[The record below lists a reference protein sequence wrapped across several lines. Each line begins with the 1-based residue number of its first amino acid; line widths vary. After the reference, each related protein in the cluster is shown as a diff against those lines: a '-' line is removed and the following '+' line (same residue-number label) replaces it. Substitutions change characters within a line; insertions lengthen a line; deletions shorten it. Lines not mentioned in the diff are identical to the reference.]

1 MKKTSLS
8 SLTLLALVVI
18 GGCTSENNDNGTT
31 SSSIEVS
38 VTSDSATNLTG
49 DTVDIVRTEGNNTNF
64 KVEQKEGQSVHIVS
78 TNIKTEEAT
87 EIVNSEF
94 VNDSQSRELELIFT
108 SQNNKFEVS
117 LSVSGSEELSDTS
130 TFTADQKYVEFIP
143 YTSEEKN
150 KLGVFVMSNDQ
161 NVITE
166 IKNDLDNIKIPLDLE
181 DLIEE
186 PFEEE
191 KQEKKTYYFNW
202 FIDLLLVSL
211 LLLPIVGIY
220 NPNIF
225 VKFENVYPFFLKTHN
240 FLEKDNLR
248 KILGGES
255 ESVDLKNAKPAVVVK
270 ESEVKKPKTNAEELK
285 LIHSLANSLIK
296 AEYKWECTE
305 VTPKTIKK
313 VISGIDC
320 LRDREERIYF
330 RSNLEKWKNGDF
342 SNAVE
347 VHNKVW
353 SILEGNVGEAYDLD
367 EESISKIKEK
377 YY

>member
-8 SLTLLALVVI
+8 ILTLLALVVI

-94 VNDSQSRELELIFT
+94 VNDSQNRELELIFT

-161 NVITE
+161 KVITE
-166 IKNDLDNIKIPLDLE
+166 IKNDLDNIAKYLDS
-181 DLIEE
+181 D
-186 PFEEE
+186 
-191 KQEKKTYYFNW
+191 
-202 FIDLLLVSL
+202 
-211 LLLPIVGIY
+211 
-220 NPNIF
+220 
-225 VKFENVYPFFLKTHN
+225 
-240 FLEKDNLR
+240 
-248 KILGGES
+248 S
-255 ESVDLKNAKPAVVVK
+255 EFYEQSI
-270 ESEVKKPKTNAEELK
+270 EVK
-285 LIHSLANSLIK
+285 
-296 AEYKWECTE
+296 
-305 VTPKTIKK
+305 
-313 VISGIDC
+313 
-320 LRDREERIYF
+320 
-330 RSNLEKWKNGDF
+330 
-342 SNAVE
+342 
-347 VHNKVW
+347 
-353 SILEGNVGEAYDLD
+353 
-367 EESISKIKEK
+367 
-377 YY
+377 

>member
-8 SLTLLALVVI
+8 ILTLLALVVI

-64 KVEQKEGQSVHIVS
+64 KVEQKEGQSFHIVS

-161 NVITE
+161 KVITE
-166 IKNDLDNIKIPLDLE
+166 IKNDLDNIAKYLDS
-181 DLIEE
+181 D
-186 PFEEE
+186 
-191 KQEKKTYYFNW
+191 
-202 FIDLLLVSL
+202 
-211 LLLPIVGIY
+211 
-220 NPNIF
+220 
-225 VKFENVYPFFLKTHN
+225 
-240 FLEKDNLR
+240 
-248 KILGGES
+248 S
-255 ESVDLKNAKPAVVVK
+255 EFYEQSI
-270 ESEVKKPKTNAEELK
+270 EVK
-285 LIHSLANSLIK
+285 
-296 AEYKWECTE
+296 
-305 VTPKTIKK
+305 
-313 VISGIDC
+313 
-320 LRDREERIYF
+320 
-330 RSNLEKWKNGDF
+330 
-342 SNAVE
+342 
-347 VHNKVW
+347 
-353 SILEGNVGEAYDLD
+353 
-367 EESISKIKEK
+367 
-377 YY
+377 

>member
-8 SLTLLALVVI
+8 ILTLLALVVI
-18 GGCTSENNDNGTT
+18 GGCTSENNDNGT
-31 SSSIEVS
+31 SRSSIEIS
-38 VTSDSATNLTG
+38 ATSDSATNPTG

-166 IKNDLDNIKIPLDLE
+166 IKNDLDNIDKYLDSDSDFYE
-181 DLIEE
+181 QSI
-186 PFEEE
+186 
-191 KQEKKTYYFNW
+191 
-202 FIDLLLVSL
+202 
-211 LLLPIVGIY
+211 
-220 NPNIF
+220 
-225 VKFENVYPFFLKTHN
+225 
-240 FLEKDNLR
+240 
-248 KILGGES
+248 
-255 ESVDLKNAKPAVVVK
+255 
-270 ESEVKKPKTNAEELK
+270 EVK
-285 LIHSLANSLIK
+285 
-296 AEYKWECTE
+296 
-305 VTPKTIKK
+305 
-313 VISGIDC
+313 
-320 LRDREERIYF
+320 
-330 RSNLEKWKNGDF
+330 
-342 SNAVE
+342 
-347 VHNKVW
+347 
-353 SILEGNVGEAYDLD
+353 
-367 EESISKIKEK
+367 
-377 YY
+377 

>member
-8 SLTLLALVVI
+8 ILTLLTLVVI
-18 GGCTSENNDNGTT
+18 GGCTSENNDNGT
-31 SSSIEVS
+31 SRSSIEVS
-38 VTSDSATNLTG
+38 ATSDSATTPTG

-166 IKNDLDNIKIPLDLE
+166 IKNDLDNIDKYLDSDSDFYE
-181 DLIEE
+181 QSI
-186 PFEEE
+186 
-191 KQEKKTYYFNW
+191 
-202 FIDLLLVSL
+202 
-211 LLLPIVGIY
+211 
-220 NPNIF
+220 
-225 VKFENVYPFFLKTHN
+225 
-240 FLEKDNLR
+240 
-248 KILGGES
+248 
-255 ESVDLKNAKPAVVVK
+255 
-270 ESEVKKPKTNAEELK
+270 EVK
-285 LIHSLANSLIK
+285 
-296 AEYKWECTE
+296 
-305 VTPKTIKK
+305 
-313 VISGIDC
+313 
-320 LRDREERIYF
+320 
-330 RSNLEKWKNGDF
+330 
-342 SNAVE
+342 
-347 VHNKVW
+347 
-353 SILEGNVGEAYDLD
+353 
-367 EESISKIKEK
+367 
-377 YY
+377 

>member
-8 SLTLLALVVI
+8 ILTLLTLVVI

-161 NVITE
+161 KVITE
-166 IKNDLDNIKIPLDLE
+166 IKNDLDNIDKYLDS
-181 DLIEE
+181 D
-186 PFEEE
+186 
-191 KQEKKTYYFNW
+191 
-202 FIDLLLVSL
+202 
-211 LLLPIVGIY
+211 
-220 NPNIF
+220 
-225 VKFENVYPFFLKTHN
+225 
-240 FLEKDNLR
+240 
-248 KILGGES
+248 S
-255 ESVDLKNAKPAVVVK
+255 EFYEQSI
-270 ESEVKKPKTNAEELK
+270 EVK
-285 LIHSLANSLIK
+285 
-296 AEYKWECTE
+296 
-305 VTPKTIKK
+305 
-313 VISGIDC
+313 
-320 LRDREERIYF
+320 
-330 RSNLEKWKNGDF
+330 
-342 SNAVE
+342 
-347 VHNKVW
+347 
-353 SILEGNVGEAYDLD
+353 
-367 EESISKIKEK
+367 
-377 YY
+377 

>member
-8 SLTLLALVVI
+8 ILTLLALVVI

-166 IKNDLDNIKIPLDLE
+166 IKNDLDNIDKYLDSDSDFYE
-181 DLIEE
+181 RSI
-186 PFEEE
+186 
-191 KQEKKTYYFNW
+191 
-202 FIDLLLVSL
+202 
-211 LLLPIVGIY
+211 
-220 NPNIF
+220 
-225 VKFENVYPFFLKTHN
+225 
-240 FLEKDNLR
+240 
-248 KILGGES
+248 
-255 ESVDLKNAKPAVVVK
+255 
-270 ESEVKKPKTNAEELK
+270 EVK
-285 LIHSLANSLIK
+285 
-296 AEYKWECTE
+296 
-305 VTPKTIKK
+305 
-313 VISGIDC
+313 
-320 LRDREERIYF
+320 
-330 RSNLEKWKNGDF
+330 
-342 SNAVE
+342 
-347 VHNKVW
+347 
-353 SILEGNVGEAYDLD
+353 
-367 EESISKIKEK
+367 
-377 YY
+377 

>member
-8 SLTLLALVVI
+8 ILTLLTLVVI

-166 IKNDLDNIKIPLDLE
+166 IKNDLDNIDKYLDSDSDFYE
-181 DLIEE
+181 QSI
-186 PFEEE
+186 
-191 KQEKKTYYFNW
+191 
-202 FIDLLLVSL
+202 
-211 LLLPIVGIY
+211 
-220 NPNIF
+220 
-225 VKFENVYPFFLKTHN
+225 
-240 FLEKDNLR
+240 
-248 KILGGES
+248 
-255 ESVDLKNAKPAVVVK
+255 
-270 ESEVKKPKTNAEELK
+270 EVK
-285 LIHSLANSLIK
+285 
-296 AEYKWECTE
+296 
-305 VTPKTIKK
+305 
-313 VISGIDC
+313 
-320 LRDREERIYF
+320 
-330 RSNLEKWKNGDF
+330 
-342 SNAVE
+342 
-347 VHNKVW
+347 
-353 SILEGNVGEAYDLD
+353 
-367 EESISKIKEK
+367 
-377 YY
+377 

>member
-8 SLTLLALVVI
+8 ILTLLALVVI

-166 IKNDLDNIKIPLDLE
+166 IKNDLDNIDKHLDSDSDFYE
-181 DLIEE
+181 QSI
-186 PFEEE
+186 
-191 KQEKKTYYFNW
+191 
-202 FIDLLLVSL
+202 
-211 LLLPIVGIY
+211 
-220 NPNIF
+220 
-225 VKFENVYPFFLKTHN
+225 
-240 FLEKDNLR
+240 
-248 KILGGES
+248 
-255 ESVDLKNAKPAVVVK
+255 
-270 ESEVKKPKTNAEELK
+270 EVK
-285 LIHSLANSLIK
+285 
-296 AEYKWECTE
+296 
-305 VTPKTIKK
+305 
-313 VISGIDC
+313 
-320 LRDREERIYF
+320 
-330 RSNLEKWKNGDF
+330 
-342 SNAVE
+342 
-347 VHNKVW
+347 
-353 SILEGNVGEAYDLD
+353 
-367 EESISKIKEK
+367 
-377 YY
+377 

>member
-8 SLTLLALVVI
+8 ILTLLALVVI

-130 TFTADQKYVEFIP
+130 SFTADQKYVEFIP

-166 IKNDLDNIKIPLDLE
+166 IKNDLDNIDKYLDSDSDFYE
-181 DLIEE
+181 QSI
-186 PFEEE
+186 
-191 KQEKKTYYFNW
+191 
-202 FIDLLLVSL
+202 
-211 LLLPIVGIY
+211 
-220 NPNIF
+220 
-225 VKFENVYPFFLKTHN
+225 
-240 FLEKDNLR
+240 
-248 KILGGES
+248 
-255 ESVDLKNAKPAVVVK
+255 
-270 ESEVKKPKTNAEELK
+270 EVK
-285 LIHSLANSLIK
+285 
-296 AEYKWECTE
+296 
-305 VTPKTIKK
+305 
-313 VISGIDC
+313 
-320 LRDREERIYF
+320 
-330 RSNLEKWKNGDF
+330 
-342 SNAVE
+342 
-347 VHNKVW
+347 
-353 SILEGNVGEAYDLD
+353 
-367 EESISKIKEK
+367 
-377 YY
+377 

>member
-8 SLTLLALVVI
+8 ILTLLTLVVI
-18 GGCTSENNDNGTT
+18 GGCTSENNDNGT
-31 SSSIEVS
+31 SRSSIEVS
-38 VTSDSATNLTG
+38 ATSDSATNPTG

-166 IKNDLDNIKIPLDLE
+166 IKNDLDNIDKYLDSDSDFYE
-181 DLIEE
+181 QSI
-186 PFEEE
+186 
-191 KQEKKTYYFNW
+191 
-202 FIDLLLVSL
+202 
-211 LLLPIVGIY
+211 
-220 NPNIF
+220 
-225 VKFENVYPFFLKTHN
+225 
-240 FLEKDNLR
+240 
-248 KILGGES
+248 
-255 ESVDLKNAKPAVVVK
+255 
-270 ESEVKKPKTNAEELK
+270 EVK
-285 LIHSLANSLIK
+285 
-296 AEYKWECTE
+296 
-305 VTPKTIKK
+305 
-313 VISGIDC
+313 
-320 LRDREERIYF
+320 
-330 RSNLEKWKNGDF
+330 
-342 SNAVE
+342 
-347 VHNKVW
+347 
-353 SILEGNVGEAYDLD
+353 
-367 EESISKIKEK
+367 
-377 YY
+377 

>member
-8 SLTLLALVVI
+8 ILTLLALVVI

-108 SQNNKFEVS
+108 SQNKKFEVS

-166 IKNDLDNIKIPLDLE
+166 IKNDLDNIDKYLDSDSDFYE
-181 DLIEE
+181 QSI
-186 PFEEE
+186 
-191 KQEKKTYYFNW
+191 
-202 FIDLLLVSL
+202 
-211 LLLPIVGIY
+211 
-220 NPNIF
+220 
-225 VKFENVYPFFLKTHN
+225 
-240 FLEKDNLR
+240 
-248 KILGGES
+248 
-255 ESVDLKNAKPAVVVK
+255 
-270 ESEVKKPKTNAEELK
+270 EVK
-285 LIHSLANSLIK
+285 
-296 AEYKWECTE
+296 
-305 VTPKTIKK
+305 
-313 VISGIDC
+313 
-320 LRDREERIYF
+320 
-330 RSNLEKWKNGDF
+330 
-342 SNAVE
+342 
-347 VHNKVW
+347 
-353 SILEGNVGEAYDLD
+353 
-367 EESISKIKEK
+367 
-377 YY
+377 

>member
-8 SLTLLALVVI
+8 ILTLLALVVI

-94 VNDSQSRELELIFT
+94 VNDSQNRELELIFT

-166 IKNDLDNIKIPLDLE
+166 IKNDLDNIDKYLDSDSDFYE
-181 DLIEE
+181 QSI
-186 PFEEE
+186 
-191 KQEKKTYYFNW
+191 
-202 FIDLLLVSL
+202 
-211 LLLPIVGIY
+211 
-220 NPNIF
+220 
-225 VKFENVYPFFLKTHN
+225 
-240 FLEKDNLR
+240 
-248 KILGGES
+248 
-255 ESVDLKNAKPAVVVK
+255 
-270 ESEVKKPKTNAEELK
+270 EVK
-285 LIHSLANSLIK
+285 
-296 AEYKWECTE
+296 
-305 VTPKTIKK
+305 
-313 VISGIDC
+313 
-320 LRDREERIYF
+320 
-330 RSNLEKWKNGDF
+330 
-342 SNAVE
+342 
-347 VHNKVW
+347 
-353 SILEGNVGEAYDLD
+353 
-367 EESISKIKEK
+367 
-377 YY
+377 

>member
-8 SLTLLALVVI
+8 ILTLLTLVVI

-38 VTSDSATNLTG
+38 VTSDSATNPTG

-143 YTSEEKN
+143 YSSEEKN

-161 NVITE
+161 KIITD
-166 IKNDLDNIKIPLDLE
+166 IKNDLDNIDKYLDSDSDFYE
-181 DLIEE
+181 QSI
-186 PFEEE
+186 
-191 KQEKKTYYFNW
+191 
-202 FIDLLLVSL
+202 
-211 LLLPIVGIY
+211 
-220 NPNIF
+220 
-225 VKFENVYPFFLKTHN
+225 
-240 FLEKDNLR
+240 
-248 KILGGES
+248 
-255 ESVDLKNAKPAVVVK
+255 
-270 ESEVKKPKTNAEELK
+270 EVK
-285 LIHSLANSLIK
+285 
-296 AEYKWECTE
+296 
-305 VTPKTIKK
+305 
-313 VISGIDC
+313 
-320 LRDREERIYF
+320 
-330 RSNLEKWKNGDF
+330 
-342 SNAVE
+342 
-347 VHNKVW
+347 
-353 SILEGNVGEAYDLD
+353 
-367 EESISKIKEK
+367 
-377 YY
+377 

>member
-8 SLTLLALVVI
+8 ILTLLALVVI

-166 IKNDLDNIKIPLDLE
+166 IKNDLDNIDKYLDSDSDFYE
-181 DLIEE
+181 
-186 PFEEE
+186 
-191 KQEKKTYYFNW
+191 Q
-202 FIDLLLVSL
+202 SL
-211 LLLPIVGIY
+211 
-220 NPNIF
+220 
-225 VKFENVYPFFLKTHN
+225 
-240 FLEKDNLR
+240 
-248 KILGGES
+248 
-255 ESVDLKNAKPAVVVK
+255 
-270 ESEVKKPKTNAEELK
+270 EVK
-285 LIHSLANSLIK
+285 
-296 AEYKWECTE
+296 
-305 VTPKTIKK
+305 
-313 VISGIDC
+313 
-320 LRDREERIYF
+320 
-330 RSNLEKWKNGDF
+330 
-342 SNAVE
+342 
-347 VHNKVW
+347 
-353 SILEGNVGEAYDLD
+353 
-367 EESISKIKEK
+367 
-377 YY
+377 

>member
-8 SLTLLALVVI
+8 ILTLLALVVI

-166 IKNDLDNIKIPLDLE
+166 IKNDLDNIDKYLDSDWDFYE
-181 DLIEE
+181 QSI
-186 PFEEE
+186 
-191 KQEKKTYYFNW
+191 
-202 FIDLLLVSL
+202 
-211 LLLPIVGIY
+211 
-220 NPNIF
+220 
-225 VKFENVYPFFLKTHN
+225 
-240 FLEKDNLR
+240 
-248 KILGGES
+248 
-255 ESVDLKNAKPAVVVK
+255 
-270 ESEVKKPKTNAEELK
+270 EVK
-285 LIHSLANSLIK
+285 
-296 AEYKWECTE
+296 
-305 VTPKTIKK
+305 
-313 VISGIDC
+313 
-320 LRDREERIYF
+320 
-330 RSNLEKWKNGDF
+330 
-342 SNAVE
+342 
-347 VHNKVW
+347 
-353 SILEGNVGEAYDLD
+353 
-367 EESISKIKEK
+367 
-377 YY
+377 

>member
-8 SLTLLALVVI
+8 ILTLLALVVI
-18 GGCTSENNDNGTT
+18 GGCTSENNDNWTT

-166 IKNDLDNIKIPLDLE
+166 IKNDLDNIDKYLDSDSDFYE
-181 DLIEE
+181 QSI
-186 PFEEE
+186 
-191 KQEKKTYYFNW
+191 
-202 FIDLLLVSL
+202 
-211 LLLPIVGIY
+211 
-220 NPNIF
+220 
-225 VKFENVYPFFLKTHN
+225 
-240 FLEKDNLR
+240 
-248 KILGGES
+248 
-255 ESVDLKNAKPAVVVK
+255 
-270 ESEVKKPKTNAEELK
+270 EVK
-285 LIHSLANSLIK
+285 
-296 AEYKWECTE
+296 
-305 VTPKTIKK
+305 
-313 VISGIDC
+313 
-320 LRDREERIYF
+320 
-330 RSNLEKWKNGDF
+330 
-342 SNAVE
+342 
-347 VHNKVW
+347 
-353 SILEGNVGEAYDLD
+353 
-367 EESISKIKEK
+367 
-377 YY
+377 

>member
-8 SLTLLALVVI
+8 ILTLLALVVI
-18 GGCTSENNDNGTT
+18 GGCTSENNDNGT
-31 SSSIEVS
+31 SRSSIEVS
-38 VTSDSATNLTG
+38 ATSDSATTPTG

-166 IKNDLDNIKIPLDLE
+166 IKNDLDNIDKYLDSDSDFYE
-181 DLIEE
+181 QSI
-186 PFEEE
+186 
-191 KQEKKTYYFNW
+191 
-202 FIDLLLVSL
+202 
-211 LLLPIVGIY
+211 
-220 NPNIF
+220 
-225 VKFENVYPFFLKTHN
+225 
-240 FLEKDNLR
+240 
-248 KILGGES
+248 
-255 ESVDLKNAKPAVVVK
+255 
-270 ESEVKKPKTNAEELK
+270 EVK
-285 LIHSLANSLIK
+285 
-296 AEYKWECTE
+296 
-305 VTPKTIKK
+305 
-313 VISGIDC
+313 
-320 LRDREERIYF
+320 
-330 RSNLEKWKNGDF
+330 
-342 SNAVE
+342 
-347 VHNKVW
+347 
-353 SILEGNVGEAYDLD
+353 
-367 EESISKIKEK
+367 
-377 YY
+377 

>member
-8 SLTLLALVVI
+8 ILTLLTLVVI
-18 GGCTSENNDNGTT
+18 GGCTSENNDNGT
-31 SSSIEVS
+31 SRSSIEVS

-161 NVITE
+161 KVITE
-166 IKNDLDNIKIPLDLE
+166 IKNDLDNIAKYLDS
-181 DLIEE
+181 D
-186 PFEEE
+186 
-191 KQEKKTYYFNW
+191 
-202 FIDLLLVSL
+202 
-211 LLLPIVGIY
+211 
-220 NPNIF
+220 
-225 VKFENVYPFFLKTHN
+225 
-240 FLEKDNLR
+240 
-248 KILGGES
+248 S
-255 ESVDLKNAKPAVVVK
+255 EFYEQSI
-270 ESEVKKPKTNAEELK
+270 EVK
-285 LIHSLANSLIK
+285 
-296 AEYKWECTE
+296 
-305 VTPKTIKK
+305 
-313 VISGIDC
+313 
-320 LRDREERIYF
+320 
-330 RSNLEKWKNGDF
+330 
-342 SNAVE
+342 
-347 VHNKVW
+347 
-353 SILEGNVGEAYDLD
+353 
-367 EESISKIKEK
+367 
-377 YY
+377 